1 MVGFLAMGNM
11 VLGPAPMQA
20 VISGCP
26 RFGFHHNLA
35 MHVNDL
41 DYAHP
46 AELVAQS
53 PCEPRDAARLLLVGE
68 EAGQRHHVRDLRQ
81 LLQPGDL
88 LVLNTTKVI
97 PARLLGNKESGGK
110 IEVLLIHPIEGNS
123 PEQGNAGTTRD
134 PRQGT
139 QLHLHAGTN
148 SLEAH
153 VEALAGDAQRTV
165 RFAPGV
171 DVLAHAMEFGAIPLP
186 PYIRREADDNDEERY
201 QSMFSRKHRLV
212 AAPTASLHFTPEL
225 LADLKAKGVQSAE
238 VELRVGPGTFKPV
251 EHEQVEDH
259 PIHHEWC
266 CCPQETIDAIQRT
279 RAAGGRVIAV
289 GTTVVRTLET
299 AWESG
304 KPLPYAGWTARFLYP
319 PQIIH
324 GCDMLMTNFHLPKST
339 LLAMVSCLIEREE
352 LLAHYAYAIAE
363 GYRLFSYGDAM
374 LIPNR
379 RKNS

>member
-1 MVGFLAMGNM
+1 
-11 VLGPAPMQA
+11 
-20 VISGCP
+20 
-26 RFGFHHNLA
+26 

-41 DYAHP
+41 DYAHHP
-46 AELVAQS
+46 QNWWRKS

-68 EAGQRHHVRDLRQ
+68 EAGQRSDHHVRDLRQ

-123 PEQGNAGTTRD
+123 PEQGECWNCMIRGKVRV
-134 PRQGT
+134 GT
-139 QLHLHAGTN
+139 QLHLHAGTD

-201 QSMFSRKHRLV
+201 QSVFAQTPGSV

-225 LADLKAKGVQSAE
+225 LADLKDKGVQSAE